1 MSLSTEEIKTLTD
14 ILVDFLKSTG
24 SIKSSYCQNTD
35 VRLIQALALYDA
47 EMLSAINHEDIIH
60 LQEFVL
66 SAQKISITKRI
77 PLMRSLVHFEDKLTL
92 EN

>member
-1 MSLSTEEIKTLTD
+1 MSLSTEEIKTLTA
-14 ILVDFLKSTG
+14 ILVDF
-24 SIKSSYCQNTD
+24 IKTTRTSSFLETTA

-66 SAQKISITKRI
+66 SAQQISITKRI